1 MNIPN
6 VTYSSIKLIYTSDVE
21 HTVDMSL
28 SSTYRASFA
37 GNARIEI
44 TYKSNI
50 SLSKFLV
57 RVTPDELYTIDEYD
71 IDKGKLAYWDSN
83 VTGNKEHTFQFP
95 INPDYFVKGAATYRI
110 SLYAQ
115 SSIDYSWDVTYLFI
129 TSNNLLFV
137 PKNSDALEVLK
148 CDYNLPEDYQ

>member
-28 SSTYRASFA
+28 SSTYRASFV

-71 IDKGKLAYWDSN
+71 IDKGKLAY
-83 VTGNKEHTFQFP
+83 
-95 INPDYFVKGAATYRI
+95 
-110 SLYAQ
+110 
-115 SSIDYSWDVTYLFI
+115 
-129 TSNNLLFV
+129 
-137 PKNSDALEVLK
+137 
-148 CDYNLPEDYQ
+148 

>member
-50 SLSKFLV
+50 SYNFCQEVFPLVTWLIKWGFLE
-57 RVTPDELYTIDEYD
+57 TNSLNSTLDIKPPNKLYVIKRKKD
-71 IDKGKLAYWDSN
+71 
-83 VTGNKEHTFQFP
+83 TF
-95 INPDYFVKGAATYRI
+95 
-110 SLYAQ
+110 
-115 SSIDYSWDVTYLFI
+115 
-129 TSNNLLFV
+129 
-137 PKNSDALEVLK
+137 
-148 CDYNLPEDYQ
+148 